1 MSSSISQAF
10 KSLNV
15 AIADSPSE
23 HENIYDVSYQYLSNV
38 KNFNDGKSLHNC
50 LVALIN
56 MDKYQKAL
64 QLLKK
69 APEEVHQDFVIEKAY
84 IYYKTGNTDLL
95 ETLYNKTIESGDYS
109 EITLRAIT
117 HIMAQNH
124 YKEGNNAKVLD
135 LYHGLISSNQDIDNL
150 LDLACNERAI
160 ISQGNFM
167 NSNGFEQ
174 IEPKSTLEE
183 EDVTY
188 DLIFNDSL
196 ILLSQG
202 KREEALELLS
212 KAESIC
218 KVQNMDSDDFLVE
231 VTPIRLT
238 IAYIHQIQGDPQGVA
253 TNILSTMMNDQAVNN
268 DVMTKLI
275 LTNNYY
281 SIKNNK
287 LIDNTNLIERQ
298 LNLQQNLHLLQHKLT
313 KPQFQTLIKNN
324 LILSYGSGTLTKK
337 SSYLS
342 KKFINNWIST
352 FYDDY
357 TPYIYKI
364 LKELEINYEDLIS
377 DQRENSANSRQFYKY
392 ATKVEN
398 LKEIELFI
406 AAVLLLAVSEGKEIF
421 KTIEQRYS
429 RSILLI
435 EKYLQNQFELN
446 SKVSIVLLGL
456 LIQIYETKEKYPPIL
471 MEFSN
476 KFSIKHCE
484 NDIHYYNFAKVVAFI
499 LFPNYDKVYSET
511 LFGKLLEINPNDD
524 LIKSILNGD
533 SIDLATIS
541 DLTKNTKDVD
551 ELINIEI
558 EDLYTERVKR
568 SNNVQK
574 PNTKSFKIKKNKK
587 STPKFS
593 KTKKIIP
600 SSEFDEDSLDKERW
614 LPLKLRSYYKPTKK
628 DKKKAGGHQGA
639 ISPEPVVSSNTQ
651 KKKKKGKK

>member
-135 LYHGLISSNQDIDNL
+135 LYHGLILSNQDIDNL

-202 KREEALELLS
+202 KREEALELLL

-364 LKELEINYEDLIS
+364 LKELEINYEDLIL

-476 KFSIKHCE
+476 KFLIKHCE